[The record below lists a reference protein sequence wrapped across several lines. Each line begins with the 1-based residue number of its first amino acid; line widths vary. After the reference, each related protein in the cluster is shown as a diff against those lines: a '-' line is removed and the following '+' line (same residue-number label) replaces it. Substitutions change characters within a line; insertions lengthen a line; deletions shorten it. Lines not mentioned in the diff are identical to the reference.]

1 MIKNKEIIIDLDN
14 TIVNSPLTIINLH
27 NKLNP
32 NKQYQYTDELNW
44 NFSPIIKSKEELSEL
59 FMLFDNPSFYDEVKN
74 YDGATDFIN
83 ELAKDNK
90 VIICSKHDE
99 GRKPITTGW
108 IKRVMPNV
116 ELVFV
121 DSFEEK
127 GNLFPNA
134 FAVIDDRIDSLDS
147 FNNNSIKICFGNY
160 SWNKEWKGLKF
171 DNWEDIEKQLNI
183 LGDDEDANK

>member
-14 TIVNSPLTIINLH
+14 TIINSPLTIINLH

-59 FMLFDNPSFYDEVKN
+59 FMLFDNPSFYDEVKI
-74 YDGATDFIN
+74 YDGAIEFIN
-83 ELAKDNK
+83 ELAKSNK
-90 VIICSKHDE
+90 VIICSKHNE
-99 GRKPITTGW
+99 NRKPISTEW
-108 IKRVMPNV
+108 IKRAMPNV

-121 DSFEEK
+121 DSFEQK

-147 FNNNSIKICFGNY
+147 FNNNLIKICFGNY
-160 SWNKEWKGLKF
+160 SWNKEWEGLKF
-171 DNWEDIEKQLNI
+171 DNWGDIKKTI
-183 LGDDEDANK
+183 KYIRR